1 MQEPTSKSASM
12 SALAAAVA
20 TLSGA
25 ADSPCALAKIS
36 DLDLPAGTIYC
47 TGESNG

>member
-1 MQEPTSKSASM
+1 MQEPTSESASV

-25 ADSPCALAKIS
+25 AGSPCVLAKIS
-36 DLDLPAGTIYC
+36 DHDLAAGTIYC

>member
-1 MQEPTSKSASM
+1 MQEPTSKSASVN
-12 SALAAAVA
+12 ALAAAIA

-25 ADSPCALAKIS
+25 ADFPCVLDKIS
-36 DLDLPAGTIYC
+36 DFDMSAGTIYC